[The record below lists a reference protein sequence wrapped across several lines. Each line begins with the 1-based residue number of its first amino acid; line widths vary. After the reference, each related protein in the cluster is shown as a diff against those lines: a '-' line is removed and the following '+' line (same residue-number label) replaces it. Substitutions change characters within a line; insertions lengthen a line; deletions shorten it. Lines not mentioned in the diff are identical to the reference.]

1 MGLKTR
7 SGAAALV
14 GRDFV
19 GLLVPTST
27 SSESNSV
34 SEGIGA
40 GTVARRRADGSF
52 ECLADDVAVEE
63 PLEIRIGAKAVAIT
77 MRTPGHDEELA
88 AGFLF
93 GEGVLKNR
101 EEVQAIGPSVR
112 MAGPGNFVDV
122 KLTRPHGSARPMQ
135 RFGTISTS
143 CGLCGKASIEEIRS
157 QFPAL
162 PRLNPASLNVA
173 VLLGM
178 PDQLRQ
184 AQGNFARTGGLHAG
198 GVFDLTGR
206 LLVIREDVGR
216 HNAVDKAIG
225 HLFLDGLVP
234 LHQHVLLVS
243 GRASLEIVQKAL
255 AAGIP
260 VVASVSAPSTLAVQF
275 ARETGMTLIG
285 FLRPP
290 TFNVYAHVERLAAE

>member
-1 MGLKTR
+1 M
-7 SGAAALV
+7 
-14 GRDFV
+14 
-19 GLLVPTST
+19 
-27 SSESNSV
+27 

-40 GTVARRRADGSF
+40 GTVARRRADGTF
-52 ECLADDVAVEE
+52 ECLSDDVAVEE
-63 PLEIRIGAKAVAIT
+63 ALEIRVGTKPVAIT

-93 GEGVLKNR
+93 AEGVLKTR
-101 EEVQAIGPSVR
+101 RQIQAIRPLVGTAVLENVVNVELTQPEG
-112 MAGPGNFVDV
+112 APG
-122 KLTRPHGSARPMQ
+122 PMQ
-135 RFGTISTS
+135 RFGTISSS

-157 QFPAL
+157 HFPPL
-162 PRLNPASLNVA
+162 PRLIAASLNVA
-173 VLLGM
+173 VLLRM

-198 GVFDLTGR
+198 GLFDLTGT

-225 HLFLDGLVP
+225 RMLLDGLVP

-255 AAGIP
+255 AAGIAI
-260 VVASVSAPSTLAVQF
+260 VASVSAPSTLAVKF

-290 TFNVYAHVERLAAE
+290 TFNVYAHVERLAPD